1 MQIPLCNES
10 DVSQT
15 KIQTV
20 TSQKAVLV
28 IAHIK
33 IIVTGNIMSKANE
46 EGVPVVIAVAINGI
60 WHIMILS

>member
-33 IIVTGNIMSKANE
+33 IIVPGNIMSKANE